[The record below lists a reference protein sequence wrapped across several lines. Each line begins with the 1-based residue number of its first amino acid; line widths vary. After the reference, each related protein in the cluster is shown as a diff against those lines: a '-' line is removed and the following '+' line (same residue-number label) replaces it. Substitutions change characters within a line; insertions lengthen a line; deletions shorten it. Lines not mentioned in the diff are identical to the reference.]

1 MKKNRIDPELD
12 EILQEIE
19 EKNAWPVLV
28 FMLAFV
34 LLLSIGIVEIIVWF
48 ICMITGVKFSFLLG
62 LAGWVFFIV
71 VRWLTISHKK

>member
-1 MKKNRIDPELD
+1 MKKNRTDPELD

-19 EKNAWPVLV
+19 EKNAWPVLI

-48 ICMITGVKFSFLLG
+48 ICMITGVKFSF
-62 LAGWVFFIV
+62 FII
-71 VRWLTISHKK
+71 T

>member
-1 MKKNRIDPELD
+1 MKNDRIDPELD

-19 EKNAWPVLV
+19 KKKAWPVLI
-28 FMLAFV
+28 FMLVFV
-34 LLLSIGIVEIIVWF
+34 LLLSIGIVEVIVWF

-71 VRWLTISHKK
+71 VRWIAISHKK